1 MYKKLIVNHHI
12 SLLLLLGMVI
22 FCGSIIQVNGSV
34 DKINAYYEEIPN
46 ITIKITIPTELEF
59 LNSSVHGL
67 NVDGDATEFSYD
79 LGSLELDEKVLF
91 TVVYNVTS
99 NIVKNPL
106 TLQGANVS
114 YQLLNGISSYHI
126 SNSVDISLRG
136 VRAVTDTNTLPQ
148 LPEPTNEA
156 EDYQI
161 LIAYILPIAAFGVS
175 VVVLRRLR
183 R

>member
-1 MYKKLIVNHHI
+1 
-12 SLLLLLGMVI
+12 
-22 FCGSIIQVNGSV
+22 
-34 DKINAYYEEIPN
+34 
-46 ITIKITIPTELEF
+46 
-59 LNSSVHGL
+59 
-67 NVDGDATEFSYD
+67 
-79 LGSLELDEKVLF
+79 
-91 TVVYNVTS
+91 
-99 NIVKNPL
+99 VKNPL

-148 LPEPTNEA
+148 LPEPTYEA